1 MQDWPAIPFEFEDE
15 FEFDDEASEQ
25 RISMAKPLLI

>member
-1 MQDWPAIPFEFEDE
+1 MQDWPAIPFEFE
-15 FEFDDEASEQ
+15 FEDDKASEQ